1 MENLMPKFKASP
13 YRAHASRRSLLL
25 IVIAVFAVAG
35 ILIAQG
41 PKKDIGNN
49 VPLTPAT
56 SDKTGPDRQERPG
69 PPMKGER
76 RDDLPQTA
84 LSIDVDVVSFDV
96 VATDQSGNPISG
108 LQKKDFRVFDND
120 IEQTVTNFSPTDAPL
135 TVVIL
140 AEFSN
145 TFGYYYDNVV
155 GPAYGFINSLRPDD
169 WAALIAFDLRPEILT
184 DFTKNKAELV
194 DGLRRMRIPAYSETC
209 LYDAVYDTLQRLD
222 NVDGKKAIFLLS
234 TGLDT
239 NISKH
244 TYGEALKKAETSD
257 TMIYAVSMGQLARL
271 YFESRLSPMADIT
284 FLQADNVM
292 RSLAEATGGTAW
304 FPRFQ
309 GEYPG
314 IYQMVSANL
323 RNEYS
328 LGFVP
333 KDRKIDGKFHKLRV
347 EVPPMDLNH
356 NGKPVKVKVRN
367 KKGYYAPKS

>member
-1 MENLMPKFKASP
+1 MTV
-13 YRAHASRRSLLL
+13 RRLLVFIIAALL
-25 IVIAVFAVAG
+25 IAG
-35 ILIAQG
+35 VVMAQG
-41 PKKDIGNN
+41 PKKDIGKD
-49 VPLTPAT
+49 VPLPPVTP
-56 SDKTGPDRQERPG
+56 DKRGG
-69 PPMKGER
+69 PPTKGG
-76 RDDLPQTA
+76 DQVPQSPS

-96 VATDQSGNPISG
+96 VVTDQSGNPIGG
-108 LQKKDFRVFDND
+108 LEKKHFKVFDDNV
-120 IEQTVTNFSPTDAPL
+120 EQTVTNFSPTDAPL
-135 TVVIL
+135 TVVVL

-155 GPAYGFINSLRPDD
+155 QPAAGFINSLRPDD
-169 WAALIAFDLRPEILT
+169 RAALIAFDIRPEILT
-184 DFTKNKAELV
+184 DFTKNKNELF

-257 TMIYAVSMGQLARL
+257 TMIYSVSMGQLARL
-271 YFESRLSPMADIT
+271 YMQSRLSNLQDIT

-292 RSLAEATGGTAW
+292 RSLAEATGGAAW
-304 FPRFQ
+304 FPRFER
-309 GEYPG
+309 EYPG
-314 IYQMVSANL
+314 IYQQVAASL

-333 KDRKIDGKFHKLRV
+333 SVRKTDGKLHKLRV
-347 EVPPMDLNH
+347 EVPNIDVNGD
-356 NGKPVKVKVRN
+356 GKPDKLKVRHKN
-367 KKGYYAPKS
+367 GYYAPKT

>member
-1 MENLMPKFKASP
+1 MKI
-13 YRAHASRRSLLL
+13 RRLLVLL
-25 IVIAVFAVAG
+25 IAMFAVTG
-35 ILIAQG
+35 MTMGQG
-41 PKKDIGNN
+41 PKRDIGKD
-49 VPLTPAT
+49 VPLP
-56 SDKTGPDRQERPG
+56 PVNDRNSQGKEQ
-69 PPMKGER
+69 
-76 RDDLPQTA
+76 LPQVPS

-96 VATDQSGNPISG
+96 VVTDQSGNPIAG
-108 LQKKDFRVFDND
+108 LEKQHFKIFDENV
-120 IEQTVTNFSPTDAPL
+120 EQTVTNFSSTEAPL

-145 TFGYYYDNVV
+145 TIGYYFDDVV
-155 GPAYGFINSLRPDD
+155 GPAAGFINSLRPDD
-169 WAALIAFDLRPEILT
+169 WAALVAFDIRPEILT
-184 DFTKNKAELV
+184 DFTKNKNSLF

-234 TGLDT
+234 SGLDT

-257 TMIYAVSMGQLARL
+257 TMIYSIGMGQFARL
-271 YFESRLSPMADIT
+271 YYERSFSNLDQIT

-292 RSLAEATGGTAW
+292 RSLAEATGGAAW
-304 FPRFQ
+304 FPRFP

-323 RNEYS
+323 RNQYS

-333 KDRKIDGKFHKLRV
+333 KVRKTDGKLRKIRV
-347 EVPPMDLNH
+347 EVPNLDVNKD
-356 NGKPVKVKVRN
+356 GKPDKLKVRH

>member
-1 MENLMPKFKASP
+1 MTI
-13 YRAHASRRSLLL
+13 RRLLL
-25 IVIAVFAVAG
+25 IVIAVFLIAG
-35 ILIAQG
+35 ISAAQG
-41 PKKDIGNN
+41 PKKDIGKD
-49 VPLTPAT
+49 VPLTPVP
-56 SDKTGPDRQERPG
+56 SERSGSSKPKT
-69 PPMKGER
+69 
-76 RDDLPQTA
+76 DDLPQTS

-96 VATDQSGNPISG
+96 VVTDQSGNPIGG
-108 LQKKDFRVFDND
+108 LEKKHFRIFDND
-120 IEQTVTNFSPTDAPL
+120 IEQQVTNFSSTEAPL

-145 TFGYYYDNVV
+145 TLGYYVDDVV
-155 GPAYGFINSLRPDD
+155 GPAYGFIQSLRPED
-169 WAALIAFDLRPEILT
+169 WGALIAFDIRPEILT

-209 LYDAVYDTLQRLD
+209 LYDAVYDTLQRLE
-222 NVDGKKAIFLLS
+222 NIDGKKAIFLLS

-257 TMIYAVSMGQLARL
+257 TMIYAVSMGQLYRL
-271 YFESRLSPMADIT
+271 YTEARRSPMSEIT

-309 GEYPG
+309 GEYPS
-314 IYQMVSANL
+314 IYQLVSANL

-333 KDRKIDGKFHKLRV
+333 KERKNDGKFHKLRV
-347 EVPPMDLNH
+347 EVAQLDLNH
-356 NGKPVKVKVRN
+356 NGKPVKVKVRH

>member
-1 MENLMPKFKASP
+1 MTI
-13 YRAHASRRSLLL
+13 RRLLVL
-25 IVIAVFAVAG
+25 VIAVFLVAG
-35 ILIAQG
+35 LSMAQG
-41 PKKDIGNN
+41 PKKDVGKG
-49 VPLTPAT
+49 VPLPPV
-56 SDKTGPDRQERPG
+56 SPDRRSG
-69 PPMKGER
+69 PPSKSDEQ
-76 RDDLPQTA
+76 LPQAA

-96 VATDQSGNPISG
+96 VVTDQSGNPIGG
-108 LQKKDFRVFDND
+108 LEKKHFRVFDDNV
-120 IEQTVTNFSPTDAPL
+120 EQDVSNFSPTEAPL
-135 TVVIL
+135 TVVVL

-145 TFGYYYDNVV
+145 TFGYYFDDVV

-169 WAALIAFDLRPEILT
+169 WAALIAFDIRPEILT
-184 DFTKNKAELV
+184 DFTKNKNQLI

-257 TMIYAVSMGQLARL
+257 TMIYSVGMGQLARL
-271 YFESRLSPMADIT
+271 YYETRLSNLDQIT

-292 RSLAEATGGTAW
+292 RSLADVTGGTAW

-309 GEYPG
+309 GEYPS

-328 LGFVP
+328 VGFVP
-333 KDRKIDGKFHKLRV
+333 KVRKTDGKLHKLRV
-347 EVPPMDLNH
+347 EVPNLDVNH
-356 NGKPVKVKVRN
+356 DGKPDKLKVRH

>member
-1 MENLMPKFKASP
+1 MTV
-13 YRAHASRRSLLL
+13 RRLLVFL
-25 IVIAVFAVAG
+25 IAVLLVTG
-35 ILIAQG
+35 IVMGQG
-41 PKKDIGNN
+41 PKKDIGKD
-49 VPLTPAT
+49 VPLPPI
-56 SDKTGPDRQERPG
+56 SPDKKGG
-69 PPMKGER
+69 PPKKGGDEI
-76 RDDLPQTA
+76 PQAGA

-96 VATDQSGNPISG
+96 VVTDQSGNPIGG
-108 LQKKDFRVFDND
+108 LEKKHFRVFDD
-120 IEQTVTNFSPTDAPL
+120 DVEQTVTNFSPTDAPL

-140 AEFSN
+140 AEFSQ

-155 GPAYGFINSLRPDD
+155 GPAAGFINKLRPDD
-169 WAALIAFDLRPEILT
+169 WAALIAFDIRPEILT
-184 DFTKNKAELV
+184 DFTKNKNELF
-194 DGLRRMRIPAYSETC
+194 DGLRRMRIPAYRETC

-222 NVDGKKAIFLLS
+222 NVDGKKAIFLLA

-244 TYGEALKKAETSD
+244 TYGEALKKAESSD

-271 YFESRLSPMADIT
+271 QLRMSNLDEIT

-292 RSLAEATGGTAW
+292 RSIAEGTGGAAW

-314 IYQMVSANL
+314 IYEQVSASL

-333 KDRKIDGKFHKLRV
+333 KVRKNDGKLHKLRV
-347 EVPPMDLNH
+347 EVAPIDISGK
-356 NGKPVKVKVRN
+356 GKPDKLKVRH

>member
-1 MENLMPKFKASP
+1 MTI
-13 YRAHASRRSLLL
+13 RRLLL
-25 IVIAVFAVAG
+25 IVIAVLVIAG
-35 ILIAQG
+35 ISVAQG
-41 PKKDIGNN
+41 PKKDIGKD
-49 VPLTPAT
+49 VPLSPSQPDRST
-56 SDKTGPDRQERPG
+56 SDRNG
-69 PPMKGER
+69 PPTKGTKP
-76 RDDLPQTA
+76 DNLPQTS

-96 VATDQSGNPISG
+96 VVTDQNGNPVGG
-108 LQKKDFRVFDND
+108 LQKQHFKVFDND
-120 IEQTVTNFSPTDAPL
+120 VEQEVTNFSPTDSPL

-145 TFGYYYDNVV
+145 TIGYYVDDVV
-155 GPAYGFINSLRPDD
+155 GPAYGFIQSLRPDD
-169 WAALIAFDLRPEILT
+169 WAALIAFDIRPEILA
-184 DFTKNKAELV
+184 DFTKNKAEV
-194 DGLRRMRIPAYSETC
+194 VNGLRRMQIPAYSETC

-257 TMIYAVSMGQLARL
+257 SMIYAVSMGQLYRL
-271 YFESRLSPMADIT
+271 YTESRRGPMSEIT

-309 GEYPG
+309 GEYG
-314 IYQMVSANL
+314 SIYQMVSANL

-333 KDRKIDGKFHKLRV
+333 KDRKNDGKFHKLRV
-347 EVPPMDLNH
+347 EVPPMDVNH
-356 NGKPVKVKVRN
+356 NGKPVKLKARN
-367 KKGYYAPKS
+367 KKGYYAAKS